1 MKIAIIG
8 AGAMGSLFGGHL
20 AQVADVCLYDV
31 NAQHMQAIHDNGL
44 RMTQGDRETVV
55 HPRAT
60 TDPKKIG
67 SVDVVIFFTKFTFME
82 SAVADALYCI
92 GPSTLVLTLQNGIG
106 SADVIR
112 RAVPEAQVAYGLTAY
127 TSDMKGPGHIELT
140 TEQSVNTYF
149 WPCTGVV
156 SPMAKALEETMNRAG
171 FHTEITESVNRM
183 IWRKL
188 MINCSEN
195 TLCALLR
202 VTVGQLVGTPASY
215 EVLRA
220 IVYEISDVAR
230 AKGIDISRE
239 EGLRY
244 VDEVSGAV
252 PGHLPSMAL
261 DVKNGRKTEI
271 ACLNEAVAA
280 EGARLGIPTPTVTM
294 AAHMIRT
301 LEAHYQSLAF

>member
-20 AQVADVCLYDV
+20 SQVADVCLYDV
-31 NAQHMQAIHDNGL
+31 NAQHMQAIRENGL
-44 RMTQGDRETVV
+44 HMTQGEKETVV
-55 HPRAT
+55 YPRAT
-60 TDPKKIG
+60 TDPKEIG
-67 SVDVVIFFTKFTFME
+67 IVDAAIFFTKYTFMQ
-82 SAVADALYCI
+82 SAVADALHCI
-92 GPSTLVLTLQNGIG
+92 GPNTLVLTLQNGIG
-106 SADVIR
+106 SVDVITQR
-112 RAVPEAQVAYGLTAY
+112 VPESQVAYGLTAY

-140 TEQSVNTYF
+140 TQQSVGTYF

-156 SPMAKALEETMNRAG
+156 SPTAKALEETMNKAG
-171 FHTEITESVNRM
+171 FHTEITEGVNKM

-202 VTVGQLVGTPASY
+202 VTVGQLVGTPESY
-215 EVLRA
+215 EILRA
-220 IVYEISDVAR
+220 IVYEISDVAQ
-230 AKGIDISRE
+230 AKGIDLCRE

-244 VDEVSGAV
+244 VDEVSRAV
-252 PGHLPSMAL
+252 MGHLPSMAL

-294 AAHMIRT
+294 AARMVRT
-301 LEAHYQSLAF
+301 LEANYQNLAF